1 MVTTVIW
8 LVAVA
13 LEVTILLRGLI
24 SRSLRHYPFFY
35 SYLGY
40 VLAQEFLRIIV
51 FSKYPSLYPEVY
63 WSTQF
68 GGLVFGCGV
77 VWEIYRVAL
86 APFPGAQRVAR
97 FAFGAVGLVLLLK
110 AAAGIGHSRL
120 NWAVST
126 TVDLERDLR
135 LVQAIALSALVL
147 VFVFYGLSLG
157 RNLVGLIVGYGLFVA
172 SSVTNLAIRARLGDE
187 FQLWWQYLQ
196 PSLYAVV
203 LLIWS
208 ISLWNYSVVARP
220 SDVLKQSE
228 DYSRLVNSTRTRL
241 GDLRSQV
248 NRGIKT

>member
-13 LEVTILLRGLI
+13 LEVAILLRGFA
-24 SRSLRHYPFFY
+24 SRSLRHYPYFY

-40 VLAQEFLRIIV
+40 VLAQEFLRMV
-51 FSKYPSLYPEVY
+51 VYSSYPSLYPEVY

-86 APFPGAQRVAR
+86 ATFPGAQRVAR
-97 FAFGAVGLVLLLK
+97 YAFGLVGLVLLLK
-110 AAAGIGHSRL
+110 AAVGIGHTRL

-135 LVQAIALSALVL
+135 LVQAIALSALVS
-147 VFVFYGLSLG
+147 VVIFYGLSLG
-157 RNLVGLIVGYGLFVA
+157 RNLNGLIVGYGLFVA
-172 SSVTNLAIRARLGDE
+172 SSVTNLAIRARLGDG

-203 LLIWS
+203 LLVWS
-208 ISLWNYSVVARP
+208 VCLWNYSAVARP
-220 SDVLKQSE
+220 SDALKLAE
-228 DYSRLVNSTRTRL
+228 DYVHLVNSTRTRL
-241 GDLRSQV
+241 GNLRSQV